1 MNIGFDMFVG
11 YIQNNHNQSDY
22 AEQYQKLSSFAKE
35 QGLSLMCVH
44 LDDTFDNIKSLLQS
58 DCEGILINRISCM
71 GSCLQ
76 TIKDN
81 LQFCQEKNLKLLSID
96 DSYCFDKTNLSE
108 DFFKGMDVAI
118 DIRSHLISQS
128 TRKVLSQRKKEGKK
142 LGRPFGAKVKSKL
155 ENNSEKIM
163 QMFDAG
169 ISKSEIARRL
179 GINRASIYAFARR
192 RGISFSRGDK

>member
-1 MNIGFDMFVG
+1 MFIG
-11 YIQNNHNQSDY
+11 YIPNNNDQADY
-22 AEQYQKLSSFAKE
+22 ADQYQKLASFAKE
-35 QGLSLMCVH
+35 QGFELRCVH
-44 LDDTFDNIKSLLQS
+44 TGDSFEYVKKIVQS
-58 DCEGILINRISCM
+58 DCEGVLINKISNI
-71 GSCLQ
+71 GPYLQ
-76 TIKDN
+76 DIKDN
-81 LQFCQEKNLKLLSID
+81 LQFCQERNLKLFSID
-96 DSYCFDKTNLSE
+96 DGYSFDTSNLTE

-155 ENNSEKIM
+155 ENNSTEIL
-163 QMFDAG
+163 QMLDAG
-169 ISKSEIARRL
+169 ISKSEIARQL

>member
-1 MNIGFDMFVG
+1 MVTD
-11 YIQNNHNQSDY
+11 
-22 AEQYQKLSSFAKE
+22 
-35 QGLSLMCVH
+35 LM
-44 LDDTFDNIKSLLQS
+44 
-58 DCEGILINRISCM
+58 IL
-71 GSCLQ
+71 
-76 TIKDN
+76 N
-81 LQFCQEKNLKLLSID
+81 LTK
-96 DSYCFDKTNLSE
+96 

-155 ENNSEKIM
+155 ENNSEKSL
-163 QMFDAG
+163 QMLNDG
-169 ISKSEIARRL
+169 ISKSEIARQL

>member
-1 MNIGFDMFVG
+1 MFVG
-11 YIQNNHNQSDY
+11 YIPHNQDQADY
-22 AEQYQKLSSFAKE
+22 ADQYQSLNSFAKE
-35 QGLSLMCVH
+35 NGFVMGCVH
-44 LDDTFDNIKSLLQS
+44 SGDNFENVKSIIQS
-58 DCEGILINRISCM
+58 DCEGILINKISNI
-71 GSCLQ
+71 GPYLQ
-76 TIKDN
+76 DIKEN
-81 LQFCQEKNLKLLSID
+81 LQFCQERKLKLFSID
-96 DSYCFDKTNLSE
+96 DGYRFDDSNLTK

-155 ENNSEKIM
+155 ENNSAEIL
-163 QMFDAG
+163 QMLDNG
-169 ISKSEIARRL
+169 ISKSEIARQL